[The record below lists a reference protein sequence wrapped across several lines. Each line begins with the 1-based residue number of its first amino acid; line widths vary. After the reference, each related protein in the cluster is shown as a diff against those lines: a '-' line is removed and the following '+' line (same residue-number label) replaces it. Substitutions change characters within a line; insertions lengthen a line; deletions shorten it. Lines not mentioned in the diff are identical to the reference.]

1 MKKPRIS
8 PLVPITIL
16 CVSFTLGFFAGRN
29 TGRGDVLV
37 RTASEATTSATQN
50 ITDPESPRL
59 VTQSDTS
66 PDVSESVSTEESSEI
81 PSEQNDSGLININTA
96 TQSQLMTLPGIGEVL
111 AGRIIDY
118 REQYGPFSYPEQLL
132 NVKGIGN
139 KKLAAILEYITT
151 GG

>member
-8 PLVPITIL
+8 PLVLITIL
-16 CVSFTLGFFAGRN
+16 CVSFTLGFFSGRN
-29 TGRGDVLV
+29 MGRGDVLV

-50 ITDPESPRL
+50 STDSESPRL

-66 PDVSESVSTEESSEI
+66 PDASESVSTEESSEI